1 MTETSSSGGT
11 SIAPAL
17 TPARGQMPS
26 WQHFRS
32 IAALILREMVSKY
45 GRNPGGYIWAI
56 VEPIGMIAA
65 LSFGFALVLRSP
77 PLGTSFILFYATGY
91 LPFMVFQKNSRFVM
105 NAMRFSSTLLKYPT
119 VTWFD
124 AVSARFLL
132 NTLTEM
138 LVSYI
143 IIFSI
148 LIWID
153 YSSIIRFGPILIA
166 YLYAAGLGL
175 GIGMIN
181 CVLSGFVP
189 VWQTIWN
196 ILTRPLLLASGVIL
210 LYRDLP
216 DAAQSILW
224 WNPLSHVTAL
234 ARMSF
239 YPTFEPQF
247 ISHLYV
253 ASFALILIAM
263 GLLLLRRFHL
273 EVLERL

>member
-1 MTETSSSGGT
+1 MTETSPSG
-11 SIAPAL
+11 SAKVPPPL
-17 TPARGQMPS
+17 TPHRGHEPS

-32 IAALILREMVSKY
+32 ISALVLREMVSKY
-45 GRNPGGYIWAI
+45 GRNPGGYIWA
-56 VEPIGMIAA
+56 VLEPIGMIAA

-105 NAMRFSSTLLKYPT
+105 NSLKFSSALLKYPT

-132 NTLTEM
+132 NTLTEL

-148 LIWID
+148 IVWID
-153 YSSIIRFGPILIA
+153 HSAVLRFGPILLA
-166 YLYAAGLGL
+166 YLYAAGIGL

-181 CVLSGFVP
+181 CVLAGFVP

-216 DAAQSILW
+216 GLAQSILW

-234 ARMSF
+234 ARMTF

-253 ASFALILIAM
+253 GTFALVLIAM